1 MLAVAE
7 SCALAMASSWG
18 GLKMGIAK
26 ERSSTGPMGFTSL
39 STRLSVQRWVQRL
52 QEA

>member
-1 MLAVAE
+1 VAV
-7 SCALAMASSWG
+7 SCAVAMASSWG

-26 ERSSTGPMGFTSL
+26 ERSSTGPVGFTPL
-39 STRLSVQRWVQRL
+39 STRFFVQRWVQRL